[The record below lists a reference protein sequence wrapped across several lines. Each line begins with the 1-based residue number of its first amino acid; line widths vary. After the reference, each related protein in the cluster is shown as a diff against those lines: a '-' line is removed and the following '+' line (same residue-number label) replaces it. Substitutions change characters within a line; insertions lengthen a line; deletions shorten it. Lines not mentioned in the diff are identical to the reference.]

1 MKPYYEDGSVT
12 IYHGD
17 ALEVLPELGDNTADL
32 ILTDPPYFKVK
43 ADDWDRQWK
52 QADHFLEWLD
62 GALEQ
67 MARIMVPNGSLYL
80 FASPQMAARVEVTI
94 GQRFAVLNR
103 IRWTKDQG
111 WHKKAKQTALRSY
124 LSPWEEIIFAEHF
137 SADNMA
143 KCEAGYAAK
152 CDELR
157 GFVFEPLRAYLD
169 GERQRA
175 GFTKAECNALFS
187 GPNITQYFWQE
198 RNFHLPTRGA
208 YETLREGLNRN
219 GGEYLRREYEYLRR
233 EYEDLRREYE
243 YLRRPFS
250 VTAEDQFTDV
260 WTFPTVK
267 PYPGKHPCEKPLS
280 MLDHMVTASSR
291 PDAVVLDPFM
301 GSGSTLV
308 SAKALGRKAIGIEKD
323 ERYCRQ
329 AVQRLE
335 QETLS
340 LAA

>member
-1 MKPYYEDGSVT
+1 M
-12 IYHGD
+12 
-17 ALEVLPELGDNTADL
+17 
-32 ILTDPPYFKVK
+32 
-43 ADDWDRQWK
+43 
-52 QADHFLEWLD
+52 
-62 GALEQ
+62 
-67 MARIMVPNGSLYL
+67 
-80 FASPQMAARVEVTI
+80 
-94 GQRFAVLNR
+94 
-103 IRWTKDQG
+103 
-111 WHKKAKQTALRSY
+111 
-124 LSPWEEIIFAEHF
+124 
-137 SADNMA
+137 
-143 KCEAGYAAK
+143 
-152 CDELR
+152 
-157 GFVFEPLRAYLD
+157 
-169 GERQRA
+169 
-175 GFTKAECNALFS
+175 
-187 GPNITQYFWQE
+187 
-198 RNFHLPTRGA
+198 
-208 YETLREGLNRN
+208 REGLNRN

>member
-143 KCEAGYAAK
+143 KGETGYAAK

-157 GFVFEPLRAYLD
+157 GFVFEPLRAYIA
-169 GERQRA
+169 GEWERA
-175 GFTKAECNALFS
+175 GLTKKDADIAT
-187 GPNITQYFWQE
+187 GTQMASHYLTQSQWA
-198 RNFHLPTRGA
+198 LPTEEN
-208 YETLREGLNRN
+208 YEKLRVYANRE
-219 GGEYLRREYEYLRR
+219 GGEYLRRD
-233 EYEDLRREYE
+233 YEDLRRDYE
-243 YLRRPFS
+243 DLRLQYEELRRPFS
-250 VTAEDQFTDV
+250 VTAEVPFTDV
-260 WTFPTVK
+260 WTFPTVQA
-267 PYPGKHPCEKPLS
+267 YPGKHPCEKPLS